1 MNPIFLIGYMG
12 AGKSTIG
19 RKLADELGWSF
30 IDTDIFIEAR
40 FRERICDMF
49 TSVGEE
55 VFRRRERVVI
65 EELSGMENCIIATGG
80 GLPCFHG
87 NMDLMNTCG
96 TTLYLSATNE
106 VLAERLELC
115 KRTRPSVRN
124 KTGEELLLHVQEAM
138 SVRDAIYRQAQLEE
152 SVNELRN
159 EEDEVALAIRLA
171 QRLRQLRLV

>member
-19 RKLADELGWSF
+19 RKLANELDWSF

-49 TSVGEE
+49 ASVGEE

-87 NMDLMNTCG
+87 NMELMNACG
-96 TTLYLSATNE
+96 TTLYLSACNE

-115 KRTRPSVRN
+115 KRTRPSVRD
-124 KTGEELLLHVQEAM
+124 KSGEELLLHVQAAM
-138 SVRDAIYRQAQLEE
+138 QERDAIYRQAQLEE
-152 SVNELRN
+152 SVNDLRN
-159 EEDEVALAIRLA
+159 EEDEVALAIKLA
-171 QRLRQLRLV
+171 QRLRELHLA